1 MSAAT
6 GASTELSTGVST
18 AVVNEGRTVAS
29 GARARGAVGPRAWL
43 AVAAVMFAVAWG
55 GNEFTP
61 LLVLYRE
68 VGHFSAVTVDALL
81 AAYVLGII
89 PALLLGGP
97 LSDRYGRRP
106 LLLPAAPIAL
116 VGSLV
121 LAAGDSSAALL
132 ATGRVLCGVAL
143 GLVMAVGTTWVKE
156 LTDAAAVASGVPD
169 GGSGA
174 RRAGLALTLGFLV
187 GAGVAAVLA
196 QWAPWPTHTAY
207 LLHAVLALAAGA
219 WVLGVPETRVAPDG
233 AARGRL
239 RDDLRVPAVAH
250 RRFLRV
256 VVPVAPWVFGC
267 AGSAY
272 AVLPGLV
279 SASAGS
285 APIAFSGLMT
295 VLGLGCGVGIQ
306 VLGRLIDTR
315 HSARASVVAMSIVV
329 VGMGFGAYAA
339 ARLDLPTALVAAA
352 VLGAGYGLALV
363 AGLSE
368 VQRIATPDDL
378 AGLTA
383 VYYSITYVGFCV
395 PVALA
400 ALSVRWTY
408 TQMFLGGLVI
418 AAVCLAIVASAW
430 RAHLPTG
437 ERDVTSGAADET
449 DGTAPTGANGAL
461 AASRMG

>member
-6 GASTELSTGVST
+6 TTATQGEAAAS
-18 AVVNEGRTVAS
+18 VA
-29 GARARGAVGPRAWL
+29 GARAVVGRRAWL
-43 AVAAVMFAVAWG
+43 PVAMVMFAVAWG

-61 LLVLYRE
+61 LLVMYRE

-81 AAYVLGII
+81 AAYVLGIV
-89 PALLLGGP
+89 PALLVGGP

-106 LLLPAAPIAL
+106 LLLPAAPVAL
-116 VGSLV
+116 AGSLV
-121 LAAGDSSAALL
+121 LAAGESSAALL
-132 ATGRVLCGVAL
+132 AAGRVLCGVAL
-143 GLVMAVGTTWVKE
+143 GLVMAVGTTWITE
-156 LTDAAAVASGVPD
+156 LTDAAARTSGTSD

-174 RRAGLALTLGFLV
+174 RRAGLSLTLGFLV

-196 QWAPWPTHTAY
+196 QWAPGPTHTAY
-207 LLHAVLALAAGA
+207 LLHAALAAVAGV
-219 WVLGVPETRVAPDG
+219 WVLRVPETRPAPDA

-279 SASAGS
+279 SASAGG

-295 VLGLGCGVGIQ
+295 VLALGCGVGIQ

-315 HSARASVVAMSIVV
+315 HSARASVVAMTIVV
-329 VGMGFGAYAA
+329 VGMGLGAVAA
-339 ARLDLPTALVAAA
+339 ARLDLVTALLAAM

-383 VYYSITYVGFCV
+383 VYYSLTYLGFFV

-408 TQMFLGGLVI
+408 TQMFLGGLGV
-418 AAVCLAIVASAW
+418 AALCLAVVALAW

-437 ERDVTSGAADET
+437 ERGTEPAAPAET

-461 AASRMG
+461 RASRMG

>member
-1 MSAAT
+1 MSTGTSLRTESGAA
-6 GASTELSTGVST
+6 AST
-18 AVVNEGRTVAS
+18 R
-29 GARARGAVGPRAWL
+29 GARAAVGHRAWL
-43 AVAAVMFAVAWG
+43 PVAAAMFTVAWG

-61 LLVLYRE
+61 LLVMYRE

-81 AAYVLGII
+81 AAYVLGIV

-116 VGSLV
+116 AGSLV

-156 LTDAAAVASGVPD
+156 LSDAAASTSGVPD

-207 LLHAVLALAAGA
+207 VLHAVLAVVAGV
-219 WVLGVPETRVAPDG
+219 WVLGVPETRSRAGGSAG
-233 AARGRL
+233 AGRRRL

-279 SASAGS
+279 STSAGS

-329 VGMGFGAYAA
+329 VGMGLGALAS

-383 VYYSITYVGFCV
+383 VYYSITYIGFCV

-437 ERDVTSGAADET
+437 EGD
-449 DGTAPTGANGAL
+449 TAGPTRTRPTTQPRPGQTVP
-461 AASRMG
+461 

>member
-1 MSAAT
+1 MSRP
-6 GASTELSTGVST
+6 T
-18 AVVNEGRTVAS
+18 AVVTEVRRQTQEAP
-29 GARARGAVGPRAWL
+29 RVGHRAWL
-43 AVAAVMFAVAWG
+43 PVALTMFAVAWG

-61 LLVLYRE
+61 LLVMYRE
-68 VGHFSAVTVDALL
+68 VGDFSAVTVDALL
-81 AAYVLGII
+81 AAYVLGIV

-97 LSDRYGRRP
+97 LSDRFGRRP
-106 LLLPAAPIAL
+106 LLLPAAPVSL
-116 VGSLV
+116 LGSLV
-121 LAAGDSSAALL
+121 LAAGESSAALL

-156 LTDAAAVASGVPD
+156 LSDAAARASGVPD
-169 GGSGA
+169 GGTGA

-196 QWAPWPTHTAY
+196 QWAPWPTHMAY
-207 LLHAVLALAAGA
+207 LLHGALAAVAGV
-219 WVLGVPETRVAPDG
+219 WVLSVPETRRAAGARVDG
-233 AARGRL
+233 AGHGRL
-239 RDDLRVPAVAH
+239 LDDLRVPAVAH

-279 SASAGS
+279 SDRAGGT
-285 APIAFSGLMT
+285 PIAFSGLMT

-315 HSARASVVAMSIVV
+315 RSARASVVAMAIVV
-329 VGMGFGAYAA
+329 VGMGVGALAS
-339 ARLDLPTALVAAA
+339 ARLDLPTALVAAM

-383 VYYSITYVGFCV
+383 VYYSMTYVGFCV

-408 TQMFLGGLVI
+408 AQMFLGGLVI
-418 AAVCLAIVASAW
+418 AATCLVIVAFAW
-430 RAHLPTG
+430 RVHLPTG
-437 ERDVTSGAADET
+437 ERDIALEPGGET
-449 DGTAPTGANGAL
+449 DRTAATGANGAL
-461 AASRMG
+461 DEARMG

>member
-1 MSAAT
+1 MSRATDVRTEVSQQT
-6 GASTELSTGVST
+6 GAGP
-18 AVVNEGRTVAS
+18 R
-29 GARARGAVGPRAWL
+29 VGHRAWL
-43 AVAAVMFAVAWG
+43 PVALTMFAVAWG

-61 LLVLYRE
+61 LLVMYRE

-81 AAYVLGII
+81 AAYVLGIV

-106 LLLPAAPIAL
+106 LLLPAAPVGL

-121 LAAGDSSAALL
+121 LAVGAQSAALL
-132 ATGRVLCGVAL
+132 AVGRVLCGVAL

-156 LTDAAAVASGVPD
+156 LSDAAARESGVPD

-174 RRAGLALTLGFLV
+174 RRAGLALTLGFLI

-207 LLHAVLALAAGA
+207 LLHAALAAVAGV
-219 WVLGVPETRVAPDG
+219 WVLRVPETRRAAGADG
-233 AARGRL
+233 ARRGRL

-279 SASAGS
+279 SDSAGS

-329 VGMGFGAYAA
+329 VGMGLGALAS
-339 ARLDLPTALVAAA
+339 ARLDLPTALVAAM

-383 VYYSITYVGFCV
+383 VYYSLTYVGFCV

-408 TQMFLGGLVI
+408 AQMFLGGLVI
-418 AAVCLAIVASAW
+418 AAVCLVIVASAW

-437 ERDVTSGAADET
+437 ERGVVRKPSGET

-461 AASRMG
+461 EPTRMG

>member
-1 MSAAT
+1 MSAAASSPT
-6 GASTELSTGVST
+6 SEASAPGAS
-18 AVVNEGRTVAS
+18 A
-29 GARARGAVGPRAWL
+29 AVGPRAWL

-61 LLVLYRE
+61 LLVMYRE

-81 AAYVLGII
+81 AAYVLGIV

-116 VGSLV
+116 AGSLV
-121 LAAGDSSAALL
+121 LAAGESSAALL

-156 LTDAAAVASGVPD
+156 LSDAAARASGVPD

-207 LLHAVLALAAGA
+207 LLHAALAVATGV
-219 WVLGVPETRVAPDG
+219 WLLGVPETRVVPDG
-233 AARGRL
+233 GARGRL

-329 VGMGFGAYAA
+329 VGMGFGAYAS
-339 ARLDLPTALVAAA
+339 ARLDLPTALVAAM

-383 VYYSITYVGFCV
+383 VYYSLTYIGFCV

-408 TQMFLGGLVI
+408 AQMFLGGLVI
-418 AAVCLAIVASAW
+418 AAVCMVIVASAW

-437 ERDVTSGAADET
+437 ERDAAATSGET
-449 DGTAPTGANGAL
+449 DRTAPTGANGAL
-461 AASRMG
+461 EASRMG

>member
-1 MSAAT
+1 
-6 GASTELSTGVST
+6 
-18 AVVNEGRTVAS
+18 
-29 GARARGAVGPRAWL
+29 
-43 AVAAVMFAVAWG
+43 
-55 GNEFTP
+55 
-61 LLVLYRE
+61 
-68 VGHFSAVTVDALL
+68 
-81 AAYVLGII
+81 
-89 PALLLGGP
+89 
-97 LSDRYGRRP
+97 
-106 LLLPAAPIAL
+106 
-116 VGSLV
+116 
-121 LAAGDSSAALL
+121 
-132 ATGRVLCGVAL
+132 
-143 GLVMAVGTTWVKE
+143 MAVGTTWVKE
-156 LTDAAAVASGVPD
+156 LSDAAASASAQSD

-187 GAGVAAVLA
+187 GAGIAAVLA

-207 LLHAVLALAAGA
+207 LLHAVLAVAAGV
-219 WVLGVPETRVAPDG
+219 WVLGVPETRVVPDG
-233 AARGRL
+233 GARGRL

-329 VGMGFGAYAA
+329 VGMGFGAYAS
-339 ARLDLPTALVAAA
+339 ARLDLPTALVAAM

-368 VQRIATPDDL
+368 VQRIARPDDL

-383 VYYSITYVGFCV
+383 VYYSLTYVGFCV

-408 TQMFLGGLVI
+408 SQMFLGGLVI
-418 AAVCLAIVASAW
+418 AAVCLAIVATAW

-437 ERDVTSGAADET
+437 EGDAAADASDET
-449 DGTAPTGANGAL
+449 RTTAATGANGAL
-461 AASRMG
+461 EPSRMG